1 MTENCKEF
9 YADDPVVQ
17 GGQSGPL
24 ESLVY
29 PLHLRYISARRLARF
44 YASDSAVLA
53 GGAVKIG
60 RRKSGYR
67 LIAHASVQDFNNL
80 KSVL

>member
-1 MTENCKEF
+1 MTENCREF

-29 PLHLRYISARRLARF
+29 PLHLRYISARKLARF

-53 GGAVKIG
+53 GG
-60 RRKSGYR
+60 R
-67 LIAHASVQDFNNL
+67 
-80 KSVL
+80 